1 MCRGIIG
8 RKIGM
13 TGVFSDQGE
22 YVPVTVV
29 EAGPCVVTQIKTVE
43 TDGYNALQL
52 GFMEKKANKV
62 NKPLAGHFKKSGGVG
77 FAYVREMAV
86 DDPSAYTLGQV
97 INAELFSIGEKVHVA
112 GLMKGRGFAGVVK
125 RHGFAGGKDTHGCHS
140 HRVPGSIG
148 TSAWPSKVFKGKKLP
163 GRYGNTRIT
172 TKNLKVFDVQSDNNL
187 ILIKGAVPG
196 SNNGLVEIRKIN
208 A

>member
-1 MCRGIIG
+1 
-8 RKIGM
+8 M
-13 TGVFSDQGE
+13 TGVFSDRGE

-52 GFMEKKANKV
+52 GFLEKKASKI

-86 DDPSAYTLGQV
+86 DDPSAYALGQV
-97 INAELFSIGEKVHVA
+97 INAELFSAGEKVHVA

-125 RHGFAGGKDTHGCHS
+125 RHGFSGGDDTHGCHS

-148 TSAWPSKVFKGKKLP
+148 TSAWPSKVFKGRKLP

-172 TKNLKVFDVQSDNNL
+172 TKNLKIFDIQPETNL

>member
-1 MCRGIIG
+1 
-8 RKIGM
+8 M
-13 TGVFSDQGE
+13 TGVFSDRGE

-52 GFMEKKANKV
+52 GFLEKKASKI

-148 TSAWPSKVFKGKKLP
+148 TSAWPSKVFKGRKLP

-172 TKNLKVFDVQSDNNL
+172 TKNLKIFDIQPETNL

>member
-1 MCRGIIG
+1 
-8 RKIGM
+8 M

>member
-22 YVPVTVV
+22 YVPVTVI

-43 TDGYNALQL
+43 TDGYSALQL
-52 GFMEKKANKV
+52 GFLEKKASKI

-97 INAELFSIGEKVHVA
+97 INAELFSAGEKVHVA

-148 TSAWPSKVFKGKKLP
+148 TSAWPSKVFKGRKLP

-172 TKNLKVFDVQSDNNL
+172 TKNLKIFDIQPETNL

>member
-1 MCRGIIG
+1 M
-8 RKIGM
+8 
-13 TGVFSDQGE
+13 
-22 YVPVTVV
+22 
-29 EAGPCVVTQIKTVE
+29 
-43 TDGYNALQL
+43 
-52 GFMEKKANKV
+52 
-62 NKPLAGHFKKSGGVG
+62 G

-97 INAELFSIGEKVHVA
+97 INAELFSVGEKVHVA
-112 GLMKGRGFAGVVK
+112 GLMKGRGFTGVVK

-148 TSAWPSKVFKGKKLP
+148 TSAWPSKVFKGRKLP
-163 GRYGNTRIT
+163 GRYGNTRVT
-172 TKNLKVFDVQSDNNL
+172 TKNLKVFDVQSENNL

>member
-13 TGVFSDQGE
+13 TGVFSDRGE

-52 GFMEKKANKV
+52 GFLEKKASKI

-86 DDPSAYTLGQV
+86 DDPSAYALGQV
-97 INAELFSIGEKVHVA
+97 INAELFSAGEKVHVA

-125 RHGFAGGKDTHGCHS
+125 RHGFSGGDDTHGCHS

-148 TSAWPSKVFKGKKLP
+148 TSAWPSKVFKGRKLP

-172 TKNLKVFDVQSDNNL
+172 TKNLKIFDIQPETNL